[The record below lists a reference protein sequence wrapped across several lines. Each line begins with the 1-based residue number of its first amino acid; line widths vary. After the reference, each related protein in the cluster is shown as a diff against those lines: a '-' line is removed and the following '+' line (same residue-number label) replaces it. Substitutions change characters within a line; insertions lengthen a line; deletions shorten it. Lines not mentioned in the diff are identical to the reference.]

1 MSRTRQPDELAF
13 LKGAD
18 KKHPERYRAE
28 TPKSARPLGGAPEH
42 LGRNL
47 DPDPAACWFELESYC
62 IPGVLT
68 GADRIALEVLS
79 NLLAEYR
86 SDPVKFPSTKLN
98 QLNTMLGRF
107 GMTPSD
113 RTKLGV
119 EKPERVNAFDN
130 LDD

>member
-1 MSRTRQPDELAF
+1 MSRHQQPDEIAR

-18 KKHPERYRAE
+18 KKDPQRYRAE
-28 TPKSARPLGGAPEH
+28 IPKSSRPLGSAPDH
-42 LGRNL
+42 LGKQVE
-47 DPDPAACWFELESYC
+47 PDPAACWFELETYC

-68 GADRIALEVLS
+68 GADRIAMEMLAT
-79 NLLAEYR
+79 LLAEYR
-86 SDPVKFPSTKLN
+86 ADPAKFPSTKLN
-98 QLNTMLGRF
+98 QLSVMLGRF

-119 EKPERVNAFDN
+119 EKSERHNAFDN